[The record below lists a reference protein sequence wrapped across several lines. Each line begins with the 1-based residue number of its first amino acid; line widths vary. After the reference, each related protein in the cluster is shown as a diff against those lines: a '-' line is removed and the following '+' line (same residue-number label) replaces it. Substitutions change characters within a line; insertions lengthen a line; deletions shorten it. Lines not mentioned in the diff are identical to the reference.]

1 MLLARVGLLIVP
13 LSTFC
18 SCKPVAAMQ
27 KLAATPNAQQKA
39 DAAAEDLRVAQNV
52 MPLTEVI
59 AELSSGTPSGT
70 VLEHVK
76 QRHIATL
83 CVAGDELRFAA
94 NGANHEL
101 LSALKDQKNL
111 LTPAQET
118 AYMQFVSRAEAARA
132 KQASNTSRRP
142 R

>member
-1 MLLARVGLLIVP
+1 MAL
-13 LSTFC
+13 
-18 SCKPVAAMQ
+18 
-27 KLAATPNAQQKA
+27 N
-39 DAAAEDLRVAQNV
+39 D
-52 MPLTEVI
+52 VI
-59 AELSSGTPSGT
+59 TELSAGTRSAT

-101 LSALKDQKNL
+101 ISALKDQKNL

-118 AYMQFVSRAEAARA
+118 IYMQTVAKAQTEAAQAKHAVAAGRRA
-132 KQASNTSRRP
+132 R
-142 R
+142 